1 MSETNATPAK
11 ETPKFT
17 FEQLVGSRKYIEHRD
32 VLHAVL
38 DRKKSYTHAEVEE
51 EIKKFNKRDLSD
63 KKGVKK

>member
-1 MSETNATPAK
+1 MDEKVTPAK

-38 DRKKSYTHAEVEE
+38 DHKKTYSYAEVEKAIE
-51 EIKKFNKRDLSD
+51 AFNKRDLS
-63 KKGVKK
+63 KGVKK